1 MAFTSSFTG
10 RYLVAPFWDATDIDR
25 SGTISY
31 ETFESGYYLEQ
42 VNAYI
47 QRQRQNT
54 FQGTWMIN
62 VYYKEVAHFFSFV
75 SGEVNDNTLLC
86 VSVSTLRI
94 IIIILVK
101 CVGIN
106 SSYIP

>member
-1 MAFTSSFTG
+1 M
-10 RYLVAPFWDATDIDR
+10 APFWDDINIDDG
-25 SGTISY
+25 GTISY

-62 VYYKEVAHFFSFV
+62 VYYKEVAPYSQSGGDSGRV
-75 SGEVNDNTLLC
+75 SLC
-86 VSVSTLRI
+86 
-94 IIIILVK
+94 
-101 CVGIN
+101 
-106 SSYIP
+106 YIAIHALQDKEAFR

>member
-1 MAFTSSFTG
+1 M
-10 RYLVAPFWDATDIDR
+10 APFWDDIDIGR

-54 FQGTWMIN
+54 FQGTWMMN
-62 VYYKEVAHFFSFV
+62 VYYKEVASRIFSV

-86 VSVSTLRI
+86 ASVSRLRI
-94 IIIILVK
+94 GIIILV
-101 CVGIN
+101 
-106 SSYIP
+106 

>member
-1 MAFTSSFTG
+1 M
-10 RYLVAPFWDATDIDR
+10 APFWGDTDIDR

-31 ETFESGYYLEQ
+31 ETFKSGYYLEQ

-54 FQGTWMIN
+54 FQGTWMMN
-62 VYYKEVAHFFSFV
+62 VYYKEVAPYYSSV

-86 VSVSTLRI
+86 ASVSRLRI
-94 IIIILVK
+94 GIIIHVK
-101 CVGIN
+101 YVGII
-106 SSYIP
+106 SSYTP